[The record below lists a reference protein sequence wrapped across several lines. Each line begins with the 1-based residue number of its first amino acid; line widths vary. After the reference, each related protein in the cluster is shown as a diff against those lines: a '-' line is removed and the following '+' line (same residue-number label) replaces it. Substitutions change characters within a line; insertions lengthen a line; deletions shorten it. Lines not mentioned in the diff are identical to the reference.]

1 MKVKSTL
8 HAMLLAGM
16 LSGSFVPAFA
26 ADDTTSSSVYDFS
39 GFSDTKLMQLFYNA
53 YQNGRKY
60 PTAEEFAAAGIQ
72 QSDIAFIRSHVRNKG
87 ILDRAD
93 RLIKDTYE
101 KRDLWMNIPWTQV
114 RTEPLVS
121 PTRLSIATYSLCGT
135 TPTSSVLGTMECSQ
149 LLLHGLTL
157 LTRTVRLCILAS
169 SSSTLLAVVLR
180 AQQAG

>member
-101 KRDLWMNIPWTQV
+101 KRDLWMNMAHPINQ
-114 RTEPLVS
+114 
-121 PTRLSIATYSLCGT
+121 GD
-135 TPTSSVLGTMECSQ
+135 
-149 LLLHGLTL
+149 
-157 LTRTVRLCILAS
+157 
-169 SSSTLLAVVLR
+169 
-180 AQQAG
+180 

>member
-72 QSDIAFIRSHVRNKG
+72 QSDIAFIRSHVRNQG
-87 ILDRAD
+87 ILDR
-93 RLIKDTYE
+93 
-101 KRDLWMNIPWTQV
+101 WTQV

-135 TPTSSVLGTMECSQ
+135 TPTSSVLGTMEFSQ

-157 LTRTVRLCILAS
+157 LTRTVRLCILVS
-169 SSSTLLAVVLR
+169 SSSTPLAVVPT

>member
-72 QSDIAFIRSHVRNKG
+72 QSDI
-87 ILDRAD
+87 
-93 RLIKDTYE
+93 DTYA
-101 KRDLWMNIPWTQV
+101 
-114 RTEPLVS
+114 
-121 PTRLSIATYSLCGT
+121 TR
-135 TPTSSVLGTMECSQ
+135 
-149 LLLHGLTL
+149 
-157 LTRTVRLCILAS
+157 AS
-169 SSSTLLAVVLR
+169 STVQTVLSR
-180 AQQAG
+180 THTRSATSG